1 MLNPTPNRLNVYLF
15 EVEVL
20 DRNIV
25 DILVWYCYRNGKGLG
40 PRPSTPVPVTLI
52 RILVRVW
59 PMNVK
64 FSVAGML
71 VGGKVDIGVRDGKV
85 GFLNLVK

>member
-1 MLNPTPNRLNVYLF
+1 
-15 EVEVL
+15 
-20 DRNIV
+20 
-25 DILVWYCYRNGKGLG
+25 
-40 PRPSTPVPVTLI
+40 VTLI